1 MLSAAEPQQTYDGRD
16 GPHVFGTPGNQV
28 YIRGQN
34 EGTYSVPGVGG
45 QFENA
50 PRRGEHVYTDEL
62 GNTFVNRKNA
72 GGPGIVQN
80 LYRFLRLILITE
92 KSTILASHT
101 ISGPSFSAQNLG
113 SASQNGPNAAVP
125 PRPRRSPQFHVERP
139 DRTVDFGD
147 GGFSIQRSRRS
158 PQLHV
163 ARPDRTVTDGNGGV
177 YIQRGRRSPQFHV
190 ERPDR
195 TVDFGNGGF
204 SVQRFRRGIND
215 ARVQGENFVARD
227 NQAGIWDNNVSVWKR
242 PDGRTVTVDR
252 NGNAI
257 VSGRGRP
264 AQRVSNLDYQ
274 AVIST
279 NVLIFAVLLKWFQ
292 VSNTL
297 DYDINILRLCK

>member
-1 MLSAAEPQQTYDGRD
+1 MKSFGLIALAICGAVCVAAQPQHTYDGRN

-50 PRRGEHVYTDEL
+50 PQRGEHVYTDDL

-72 GGPGIVQN
+72 GGP
-80 LYRFLRLILITE
+80 
-92 KSTILASHT
+92 ASHT
-101 ISGPSFSAQNLG
+101 VSGPSFSAQNLG
-113 SASQNGPNAAVP
+113 PNGGKGVGVGVP
-125 PRPRRSPQFHVERP
+125 QRPPRSPQIHVQRP
-139 DRTVDFGD
+139 DHPVDVGNEEFY
-147 GGFSIQRSRRS
+147 IQRSRRS

-163 ARPDRTVTDGNGGV
+163 ARPDRTVTVGNGGV
-177 YIQRGRRSPQFHV
+177 YVQRSRRSPQFHV

-227 NQAGIWDNNVSVWKR
+227 DQAGVWDNNVSVWKR
-242 PDGRTVTVDR
+242 PDGRTVVIDSSGRT
-252 NGNAI
+252 I

-264 AQRVSNLDYQ
+264 AQQY
-274 AVIST
+274 
-279 NVLIFAVLLKWFQ
+279 
-292 VSNTL
+292 
-297 DYDINILRLCK
+297 

>member
-1 MLSAAEPQQTYDGRD
+1 MKSFGLIALAICGAVCVAAQPQHTYDGRN

-50 PRRGEHVYTDEL
+50 PQRGEHVYTDDL

-72 GGPGIVQN
+72 GGP
-80 LYRFLRLILITE
+80 
-92 KSTILASHT
+92 ASHT
-101 ISGPSFSAQNLG
+101 VSGPSFSAQNLG
-113 SASQNGPNAAVP
+113 PNGAKGVGVP
-125 PRPRRSPQFHVERP
+125 QRPPRSPQLHVQRP
-139 DRTVDFGD
+139 DRTVDVGN
-147 GGFSIQRSRRS
+147 GGFYIQRSRRS

-163 ARPDRTVTDGNGGV
+163 ARPDRTVTAGNGGV
-177 YIQRGRRSPQFHV
+177 YVQRSRRSPQLHVARPDRTVTAGNGGFYVQRSRRSPQFHV

-227 NQAGIWDNNVSVWKR
+227 DQAGVWDNNVSVWKR
-242 PDGRTVTVDR
+242 PDGRTVVIDSSGRT
-252 NGNAI
+252 I

-264 AQRVSNLDYQ
+264 AQQY
-274 AVIST
+274 
-279 NVLIFAVLLKWFQ
+279 
-292 VSNTL
+292 
-297 DYDINILRLCK
+297 